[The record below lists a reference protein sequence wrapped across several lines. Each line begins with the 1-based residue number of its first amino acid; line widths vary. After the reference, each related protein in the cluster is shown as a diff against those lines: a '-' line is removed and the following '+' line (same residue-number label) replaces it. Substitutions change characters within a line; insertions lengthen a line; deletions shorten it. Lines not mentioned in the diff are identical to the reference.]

1 MNQIKS
7 TAIVR
12 KDIFIL
18 LKKISDTTG
27 KSVSCILSD
36 CFKYII
42 SQNNKRNKPVI
53 GSSIKYQKR
62 NIDFCAV
69 HYQIDDQ
76 IYETCLD
83 LKKILKKSLSR
94 IINETIQEIY
104 SLTTTVSQ
112 AKTDSIAFY
121 VNLLSYWKKKNISYR
136 FRFNNNKTSSSYTI
150 AINSQLT

>member
-7 TAIVR
+7 TAIIR

-18 LKKISDTTG
+18 LKKISESTG
-27 KSVSCILSD
+27 KSVSCVLSD

-42 SQNNKRNKPVI
+42 SQNNKTNKPVI
-53 GSSIKYQKR
+53 GSNIKYQKR
-62 NIDFCAV
+62 NINFCTI

-94 IINETIQEIY
+94 ILNETIHEIY
-104 SLTTTVSQ
+104 SLIITTS
-112 AKTDSIAFY
+112 KDIIAFY
-121 VNLLSYWKKKNISYR
+121 VNLLSYWKKKTISYR
-136 FRFNNNKTSSSYTI
+136 FTFKYNNTSSSYI
-150 AINSQLT
+150 ISINSQIT

>member
-7 TAIVR
+7 TAIIR

-18 LKKISDTTG
+18 LKKISESTG
-27 KSVSCILSD
+27 KSVSCVLSD

-42 SQNNKRNKPVI
+42 SQNNKINKPVI
-53 GSSIKYQKR
+53 GSNIKYQKR
-62 NIDFCAV
+62 NINFYTI

-94 IINETIQEIY
+94 IVNETIQEIY
-104 SLTTTVSQ
+104 SLIITTSNDT
-112 AKTDSIAFY
+112 IAFY
-121 VNLLSYWKKKNISYR
+121 VNLLSYWKKKTISYQ
-136 FRFNNNKTSSSYTI
+136 FTFKYNNTISSYTI
-150 AINSQLT
+150 SINSQIT

>member
-18 LKKISDTTG
+18 LKKISETTG
-27 KSVSCILSD
+27 KSVSCVLSD
-36 CFKYII
+36 CFKFII
-42 SQNNKRNKPVI
+42 LQNNKSNKPVI
-53 GSSIKYQKR
+53 GSSIKYQER
-62 NIDFCAV
+62 NIDFCTI

-94 IINETIQEIY
+94 IINEAILEIY
-104 SLTTTVSQ
+104 SSINAISKT
-112 AKTDSIAFY
+112 KTDSITFY